1 MLGEARLWLQGF
13 QRTKTYDLVAAL
25 PLIVWYLYGVRQ
37 QWPLTK
43 LRFNELARGD
53 ITLLALL
60 QLIALLGSFALSFVL
75 VALLVERKMPE
86 LKSKGLLPRAVAV
99 CGTFLGNGIIQLSAV
114 KLPLALQIL
123 ADILIIT
130 GTAGAI
136 VSVSRLGASF
146 SVMPEARKLVT
157 HGPYAFVRHPLYAF
171 ELIGIA
177 GLMLQFQQPW
187 AALLGVSVFVF
198 QYWRTVFEESVL
210 SQAYPDYAAYRAR
223 TWRFVP
229 YVF

>member
-1 MLGEARLWLQGF
+1 MLGDARLWLNGF
-13 QRTKTYDLVAAL
+13 QRTKTYDLLAAL
-25 PLIVWYLYGVRQ
+25 PLIVWYLYGLREQ
-37 QWPLTK
+37 LPLT
-43 LRFNELARGD
+43 RRHINELVKGE
-53 ITLLALL
+53 ISLLALL

-75 VALLVERKMPE
+75 IALLVERKMPE
-86 LKSKGLLPRAVAV
+86 LKSKGMLPRIVAV
-99 CGTFLGNGIIQLSAV
+99 CGTFTGNGLLQLKAATLS
-114 KLPLALQIL
+114 LPMQIL
-123 ADILIIT
+123 AAVLIIG

-136 VSVSRLGASF
+136 FSVSRLGESF

-157 HGPYAFVRHPLYAF
+157 HGPYSVVRHPLYAF
-171 ELIGIA
+171 ELVGIA
-177 GLMLQFQQPW
+177 GLTLQFQQPW
-187 AALLGVSVFVF
+187 ALLLGVSVFIF